1 MQSSK
6 TTPWTGLT
14 PPSEDTIWELPRT
27 VHVKEKRAFLVIHS
41 KDRDILQY
49 PSPSSYRVDLA
60 NLTGDCYSNVK
71 SISLHSAIIPNCNS
85 ILSEPYLLLKIE
97 ELSGSAFAGTNSAS
111 QKAMALVMLD
121 KSYDTKFINIRPDAC
136 RAIPERL
143 TRPYLTTMTISLTNQ
158 YGIPFNFG
166 TDAGAVTNDNIQH
179 TLVFEII
186 YTMNEIKA

>member
-6 TTPWTGLT
+6 TAPWTGLT
-14 PPSEDTIWELPRT
+14 PSIEDTTWELPRT
-27 VHVKEKRAFLVIHS
+27 VHVKEKRVFLVIHS

-49 PSPSSYRVDLA
+49 PSPSSYRVDIA
-60 NLTGDCYSNVK
+60 NLTGDCYSNVN

-85 ILSEPYLLLKIE
+85 VLSEPYLLLKIE

-121 KSYDTKFINIRPDAC
+121 KSYDTKFINIRPDTC
-136 RAIPERL
+136 RTIQERL

-158 YGIPFNFG
+158 YGVPFNFG
-166 TDAGAVTNDNIQH
+166 TDVGAVINDNIQH

-186 YTMNEIKA
+186 HTVNEIKA